1 MTESRAVDEAQ
12 AAGSDQARADRAW
25 LAQRARAAGLA
36 PTLTVVAGTAA
47 GWGVIPQAGLLA
59 WLVHAVTV
67 EGSGLAEVGGLLG
80 LLFLV
85 VLFRSGAVAVQE
97 WSAAETAYRVHRHAR
112 ERIYD
117 RLLGL
122 GPAGLGGRATGALAT
137 ALLEQVAALGPFA
150 ARYRPQM
157 VLTVIVP
164 VAILIT
170 VLMLDWLA
178 ALLLLFAAPL
188 IPAFMAIVGMGAE
201 AVSRSQH
208 EALARLGGYFLDR
221 LQGLDLLRHLGRAE
235 NEATTL
241 AAVGEDYRRRTMAVL
256 RVAFLSSAVLEFFSS
271 VAIAMVAVY
280 IGMGLLGF
288 VTFGPA
294 PELTLFTGQFV
305 LLLAPEFFQPLRQL
319 AQHYHDR
326 AAALGAA
333 AELRPLDQTP
343 SPMPAGG
350 TKVPPPQ
357 PPHLV
362 LERVSLRGDGEQPI
376 LAGIDLDIAPGE
388 AILLTGP
395 SGSGKTSL
403 LEVLAGFRDVDA
415 GVLRINGDPLSE
427 LDLDAWQQRL
437 AWLAQTPY
445 LFPGRIIDNLAPNG
459 SMPPDAAASAL
470 DRAGATA
477 FVRQRPEQLE
487 TRLGERGQGLSGGE
501 GQRLA
506 LARALLRGAPLM
518 LVDEPTASLDPE
530 TAEQVSQALQA
541 EHQRGATV
549 IIASHAGDLF
559 PWVQRTIRLRH
570 GRLVGAPDD

>member
-1 MTESRAVDEAQ
+1 MSELRAVDEVQ
-12 AAGSDQARADRAW
+12 AAGTDQARADRAW
-25 LAQRARAAGLA
+25 LAERARAAGLG
-36 PTLTVVAGTAA
+36 PTLTVIAGTAA
-47 GWGVIPQAGLLA
+47 GWAVIPQAGLLA
-59 WLVHAVTV
+59 WLVHSVSVDGA
-67 EGSGLAEVGGLLG
+67 GLAEVGGLLG
-80 LLFLV
+80 LLLLV
-85 VLFRSGAVAVQE
+85 ILFRSGAVAVQE
-97 WSAAETAYRVHRHAR
+97 WSAAETAYRVHRHTR
-112 ERIYD
+112 ERLYD

-122 GPAGLGGRATGALAT
+122 GPAGLGDRATGALAT

-164 VAILIT
+164 VAILVT
-170 VLMLDWLA
+170 VFMLDWLA

-208 EALARLGGYFLDR
+208 ETLARLGGHFLDR

-235 NEATTL
+235 DEATTL
-241 AAVGEDYRRRTMAVL
+241 ATVGEDYRHRTMAVL

-288 VTFGPA
+288 LTFGPA
-294 PELTLFTGQFV
+294 PELTLFTGLFV

-333 AELRPLDQTP
+333 AELRPLDEAP

-350 TKVPPPQ
+350 TRVPPTQ
-357 PPHLV
+357 PPRLV
-362 LERVSLRGDGEQPI
+362 LERVTLQGDGNHPI
-376 LAGIDLDIAPGE
+376 LADIDLDIAPGE

-403 LEVLAGFRDVDA
+403 LEVVAGFRDVADGA
-415 GVLRINGDPLSE
+415 VRIDGTPLTE
-427 LDLDAWQQRL
+427 LDLGAWQQRL

-445 LFPGRIIDNLAPNG
+445 LFPGRIIDNLAP
-459 SMPPDAAASAL
+459 SETVTPHAAATAL
-470 DRAGATA
+470 DRAGAAA
-477 FVRQRPEQLE
+477 FVQQRPGQLE
-487 TRLGERGQGLSGGE
+487 TELGERGHGLSGGE

-506 LARALLRGAPLM
+506 LARALLRGAPLV

-530 TAEQVSQALQA
+530 TAEQVSRALLA
-541 EHQRGATV
+541 ENQRGATV

-559 PWVQRTIRLRH
+559 PWVKRTIHLRH
-570 GRLVGAPDD
+570 GRITGDTHG